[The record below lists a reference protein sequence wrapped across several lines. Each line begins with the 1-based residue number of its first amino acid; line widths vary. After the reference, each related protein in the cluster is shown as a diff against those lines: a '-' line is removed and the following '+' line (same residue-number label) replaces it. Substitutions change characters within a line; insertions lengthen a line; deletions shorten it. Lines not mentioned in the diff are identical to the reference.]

1 MRGYHHG
8 VANRLSPREAMS
20 YFLDGAGATNHLGA
34 VLVFAG
40 DSGKKRSAAKDLATT
55 RVRGKKSEPPVLDY
69 PSLVRLV
76 ENRLQLVPLYRKV
89 VLEVV
94 LGLARPVWA
103 DDPDFDIN
111 FHIRR
116 SGLPSPGTMADLE
129 DLVARVMSRPLD
141 RSRPLWEMYLIEGLE
156 DGGFAILTKSH
167 RCLIDGGGAEMSEVI
182 CDDEPD
188 AASLPVDVWMP
199 GPPPGSTSLAV
210 NALAEALARPGELI
224 DSVIG
229 GNGLLGEARSVVVG
243 TFRRAGRLVQQLTD
257 SAPSSLLNA
266 TGSSTRTFVSASVSR
281 RDVAKIAERN
291 ECTVNDVELAIITG
305 AMRLWLLS
313 TGAEGDFGDTVR
325 AVLPLGSRQSGVLAH
340 EESPETWIVTDEPR
354 FVTDLPVGEANPLV
368 RLAQVAGL
376 ANRYA
381 QSSRRVSR
389 AAEPLLGELGVVPF
403 AEFSSR
409 AFRSL
414 DRRAYNVPVA
424 MNTVPIPPQ
433 YVLGRTV
440 SDLFVVPGLVAGRA
454 MAVGVCEYAGRIEF
468 GFTADRGVI
477 DDLALIRDYV
487 RESYE
492 ELADAR

>member
-1 MRGYHHG
+1 M
-8 VANRLSPREAMS
+8 ANRLSPREAIS

-34 VLVFAG
+34 VIVFPG
-40 DSGKKRSAAKDLATT
+40 TNGKKRSTTKDLATSRT
-55 RVRGKKSEPPVLDY
+55 RGKKSEPPVLDY
-69 PSLVRLV
+69 PALVRLV
-76 ENRLQLVPLYRKV
+76 ENRLQLVPRYRKV
-89 VLEVV
+89 ILEVT
-94 LGLARPVWA
+94 LGLGRPVWA

-129 DLVARVMSRPLD
+129 DLVSRIMSRPLD

-167 RCLIDGGGAEMSEVI
+167 RCLIDGGGAEMSELI

-188 AASLPVDVWMP
+188 VAALPVDVWMP
-199 GPPPGSTSLAV
+199 GPPPGSASLAV
-210 NALAEALARPGELI
+210 SALAEALARPGELI

-229 GNGLLGEARSVVVG
+229 GNGLLGEAKSVVVG
-243 TFRRAGRLVQQLTD
+243 TVRRAGRLVQQLTD

-266 TGSSTRTFVSASVSR
+266 PGSSTRTFVSASVPR

-305 AMRLWLLS
+305 AMRHWLLS
-313 TGAEGDFGDTVR
+313 IDAEGQFGDTVR
-325 AVLPLGSRQSGVLAH
+325 AVLPLGARQSGVLAH

-354 FVTDLPVGEANPLV
+354 FVTDLPVGESNPLV

-381 QSSRRVSR
+381 QSSRRVSPSTQ
-389 AAEPLLGELGVVPF
+389 PLLSELGVIPF
-403 AEFSSR
+403 AELSSR

-414 DRRAYNVPVA
+414 DRRGYNVPVA

-433 YVLGRTV
+433 YVSGHKV
-440 SDLFVVPGLVAGRA
+440 SNLFVVPGLVAGRA
-454 MAVGVCEYAGRIEF
+454 LSVGVCEYAGSIEF

-477 DDLALIRDYV
+477 DDPSLIGDYV

-492 ELADAR
+492 ELADAH

>member
-1 MRGYHHG
+1 M
-8 VANRLSPREAMS
+8 ANRLSPREAMS

-34 VLVFAG
+34 VLLFPG
-40 DSGKKRSAAKDLATT
+40 NSGKKRSAAKDLATT
-55 RVRGKKSEPPVLDY
+55 RVRAKKPDPPVLDY
-69 PSLVRLV
+69 PGLVRLV
-76 ENRLQLVPLYRKV
+76 ENRLQLVPRYRKV
-89 VLEVV
+89 VVEVA

-129 DLVARVMSRPLD
+129 DLVSRVMSRPLD

-167 RCLIDGGGAEMSEVI
+167 RCLIEGGSAEMSEVI
-182 CDDEPD
+182 CDDVPD
-188 AASLPVDVWMP
+188 VATLPADVWMP
-199 GPPPGSTSLAV
+199 GPPPGSASLAIG
-210 NALAEALARPGELI
+210 ALAEALARPGELI

-229 GNGLLGEARSVVVG
+229 GNGLLGEATSLVAG

-257 SAPSSLLNA
+257 SAPPSLLN
-266 TGSSTRTFVSASVSR
+266 TSGSSTRTFSSASVPR

-305 AMRLWLLS
+305 AMRHWLLS
-313 TGAEGDFGDTVR
+313 TDAEGAFGDTVR
-325 AVLPLGSRQSGVLAH
+325 AVLPLGARQSGVLAQ
-340 EESPETWIVTDEPR
+340 EDSPETWIVTDEPR

-381 QSSRRVSR
+381 QSSRRVSP
-389 AAEPLLGELGVVPF
+389 ASQPLLSELGVVPF

-433 YVLGRTV
+433 FVLGHKV
-440 SDLFVVPGLVAGRA
+440 SELFVVPALVAGRA
-454 MAVGVCEYAGRIEF
+454 LAVGVCEYAGSIGF

-477 DDLALIRDYV
+477 DDPTLIRDYV

-492 ELADAR
+492 ELADAH